1 MITTLGKID
10 ELKFNE
16 SSHIYK
22 LHGFELPSVTTLMNP
37 LSSDLY
43 SDIPEDVLTKA
54 AERGTA
60 VHDANEMYNK
70 FGIEDIEHEYQGYF
84 DAFKKW
90 CEFYKPRT
98 IANEYRMYHKTMLY
112 AGTADT
118 ICDINGRLVLIDY
131 KTSASINEM
140 LTGVQLEAYAQALST
155 HGVYVDAKAIVH
167 LTSSGKYNMK
177 IYEANDTD
185 SWTVF
190 VSLLTIHNY
199 KLKYA
204 RRR

>member
-118 ICDINGRLVLIDY
+118 I
-131 KTSASINEM
+131 
-140 LTGVQLEAYAQALST
+140 
-155 HGVYVDAKAIVH
+155 
-167 LTSSGKYNMK
+167 
-177 IYEANDTD
+177 
-185 SWTVF
+185 
-190 VSLLTIHNY
+190 
-199 KLKYA
+199 
-204 RRR
+204 